1 MFRCRDSNS
10 DKIIIGLVVSYTQR
24 EPKLLLR
31 LSENGGYLS
40 RSAISC
46 IDYRFATLGTRS
58 PPALPTNCK
67 FARAPIIRR
76 VGSITIYT
84 KSPSSY

>member
-10 DKIIIGLVVSYTQR
+10 DKIIIGLVVSYKQR

-46 IDYRFATLGTRS
+46 IDYRLATLGTQCLRYNH
-58 PPALPTNCK
+58 LNYE
-67 FARAPIIRR
+67 
-76 VGSITIYT
+76 VGLMRFSTLA
-84 KSPSSY
+84 SS

>member
-1 MFRCRDSNS
+1 MVCKFRCRDSNS
-10 DKIIIGLVVSYTQR
+10 DKIIIGLVVSYKQR

-46 IDYRFATLGTRS
+46 MTVAMRHWALYASAFPTRS
-58 PPALPTNCK
+58 RISRGPQ
-67 FARAPIIRR
+67 
-76 VGSITIYT
+76 
-84 KSPSSY
+84 

>member
-10 DKIIIGLVVSYTQR
+10 DKIIIGLVVSYKQR

-46 IDYRFATLGTRS
+46 MTVAMRHWALDASAFPTRS
-58 PPALPTNCK
+58 RISRGPQ
-67 FARAPIIRR
+67 
-76 VGSITIYT
+76 
-84 KSPSSY
+84 